1 MKLFDLE
8 TPQTKKSQ
16 KVLEG
21 YFGNSVDFT
30 KLAPRAASNMLTK
43 VRGLIYEHRTTTKMH
58 NSEKNAGYM
67 KLLVME
73 RGLSARLREADI
85 KLEPQTGA
93 TKISADGETIGST
106 ADQATAMQ
114 FKKDVDDGNITLG
127 EQGQSKHEFIRA
139 LFKSYFGQPDYNE
152 MTGGRSGMR
161 RLKKITG
168 TTRNAYFSDQPQQDT
183 SDFEKQLK
191 AAGLDQVRVKADPQG
206 KAITVLY
213 PDDFRVQSLAEAEN
227 WIKKATSKNPGAF
240 KRQAKAAGMST
251 GAFANK
257 VMANKDDYNAKT
269 EKRASLAKTLGGMK
283 KESRDNILNKIQNEG
298 MTLRRKDGSYLTE
311 NEVQQAQVVL
321 AAQDM
326 VDRMQ
331 SMLEDITSM
340 QFKDLPALSNSIQT
354 TIGTNEAQ
362 AFNNAAGQSLGILVD
377 AIQAAKVEMET
388 AQGTLTGVEPVV
400 PGQEEVAGVPM
411 AGEPGADPLAD
422 PLAPPVADVAV
433 DAEAGGE
440 AVDVNVDVEEPPQ
453 AGLGRARR

>member
-1 MKLFDLE
+1 MLLNTVSKKDLIMKLFDLE

-30 KLAPRAASNMLTK
+30 KLAPRATSNMLTK

-58 NSEKNAGYM
+58 NSEKDAGYM

-93 TKISADGETIGST
+93 TKITTSDGETIGST
-106 ADQATAMQ
+106 NDQATAMQ
-114 FKKDVDDGNITLG
+114 LQKDVKDGKITLG
-127 EQGQSKHEFIRA
+127 EEE
-139 LFKSYFGQPDYNE
+139 L
-152 MTGGRSGMR
+152 
-161 RLKKITG
+161 
-168 TTRNAYFSDQPQQDT
+168 
-183 SDFEKQLK
+183 
-191 AAGLDQVRVKADPQG
+191 VR
-206 KAITVLY
+206 
-213 PDDFRVQSLAEAEN
+213 EAEN

-251 GAFANK
+251 SAFANK
-257 VMANKDDYNAKT
+257 VLSNKDDFNATT
-269 EKRASLAKTLGGMK
+269 EKRANLAKTLGGMK
-283 KESRDNILNKIQNEG
+283 ESRNAGAILKKIAEG
-298 MTLRRKDGSYLTE
+298 MTLRTKAGRYLSE
-311 NEVQQAQVVL
+311 SEVQQAQVIL

-331 SMLEDITSM
+331 GMLEDVTSM
-340 QFKDLPALSNSIQT
+340 QFKDLPALSGSIQT
-354 TIGTNEAQ
+354 TIGTTEAQ
-362 AFNNAAGQSLGILVD
+362 AFNNAAGQSFGVLVD
-377 AIQAAKVEMET
+377 AIQAAKVEMEA

-422 PLAPPVADVAV
+422 PIAPVADVADVAV

-440 AVDVNVDVEEPPQ
+440 AVDVNVDVQ
-453 AGLGRARR
+453 DAGLGRARR